1 MPIEEEGRK
10 WDALWHLPPDSID
23 LVNQVYRRLDKNIS
37 YCGPSETQLP
47 LAVTGERP
55 IVQ

>member
-23 LVNQVYRRLDKNIS
+23 LVNEVYRRLDKNIS
-37 YCGPSETQLP
+37 HCGPSETQLP
-47 LAVTGERP
+47 LEVTGEHP